1 MGGENKKRQHK
12 EKYYSLE
19 EILLLERTNQ
29 ERERKTSGLET
40 LTKTKCEAKICT
52 LKKKRQ
58 CLKAL
63 PAKIIHNLTTQLYAR
78 ENMVREFNNKHFAK
92 LQFLSPTKK
101 KHHFTIPFPPF
112 FSLFW
117 LNNVGFA
124 SAAGH
129 INPLL
134 RHTFKH
140 RIPFL
145 LVFELCPIFLAGKKN
160 QTKNIKNNNL
170 TK

>member
-1 MGGENKKRQHK
+1 MKIKKNASIRK
-12 EKYYSLE
+12 KYYSLE

-101 KHHFTIPFPPF
+101 KHHFTIPFPRF
-112 FSLFW
+112 FLCFGSTTLV
-117 LNNVGFA
+117 LLPPPATSTHYSDTPSSIA
-124 SAAGH
+124 SRSSSSSSCAQ
-129 INPLL
+129 
-134 RHTFKH
+134 F
-140 RIPFL
+140 FL
-145 LVFELCPIFLAGKKN
+145 QKN